1 MKVLLVGCGG
11 IGVEI
16 LNNIQYIKELTRL
29 DLIDMDIVE
38 FSNLSRQYIFD
49 IQDVGQSKVKACER
63 FIKRLRPDIEVNG
76 HVSDVTTSFFNPVY
90 FMQFDYVINALDNI
104 QARQS
109 VAKNIFISQ
118 LLNNKPVLVDAGTSG
133 LSGSVAVYANT
144 SCQQICCRK
153 QAIEQPIPVCTLRN
167 KPTCAKHCVVF
178 AKFLIERIFCGIENE
193 LLDFDPITGQIPLEQ
208 AKQYYFK
215 LQQEELTDF
224 TIENEPQKLNISP
237 DVQQKLSLKES
248 KQIFINSLVNYP
260 FSSPFTYNKDD
271 ENQQLLLNAIAT
283 LRALRF
289 NIETVSTFEAAALAD
304 RIVPAVGF
312 SNALV
317 SSITIDLISQH
328 YMNPESVSNKMF
340 LVSQKQPYIYADAL
354 ENKQECEFCCKKF
367 AECADINKYM
377 LENESAKAYLNNT
390 QVGGKNEDEE
400 MSDWFGEEAAK
411 KTTELANNTLYYVTN
426 NNTGFWLWAGSQD
439 RILQEELV
447 KKDVLEDME
456 SFDVV

>member
-16 LNNIQYIKELTRL
+16 LNNIQYIKEMTRL

-90 FMQFDYVINALDNI
+90 FQQFDYVINALDNI

-118 LLNNKPVLVDAGTSG
+118 LLNSKPVLVDAGTSG

-193 LLDFDPITGQIPLEQ
+193 LLDFDPITGQISLEQ
-208 AKQYYFK
+208 AKSYYFK
-215 LQQEELTDF
+215 LQQEELTDL
-224 TIENEPQKLNISP
+224 IEIEPLKLKMST
-237 DVQQKLSLKES
+237 DVQKKLTVQES

-260 FSSPFTYNKDD
+260 FTSPFTYNKDE

-283 LRALRF
+283 LRASRF
-289 NIETVSTFEAAALAD
+289 NIESVSTFEAAALAD

-317 SSITIDLISQH
+317 SSITIDLIQQH
-328 YMNPESVSNKMF
+328 QLKPERVSNQMF
-340 LVSQKQPYIYADAL
+340 LISQKAPYIYADAL

-367 AECADINKYM
+367 AECANINQYLIDHEQTKI
-377 LENESAKAYLNNT
+377 YLNNT

-400 MSDWFGEEAAK
+400 MSDWFNEEK
-411 KTTELANNTLYYVTN
+411 KTTDLAINTLYYATN
-426 NNTGFWLWAGSQD
+426 NNAGFWLWAGSQD
-439 RILQEELV
+439 RVLQEELI

-456 SFDVV
+456 SFDVM